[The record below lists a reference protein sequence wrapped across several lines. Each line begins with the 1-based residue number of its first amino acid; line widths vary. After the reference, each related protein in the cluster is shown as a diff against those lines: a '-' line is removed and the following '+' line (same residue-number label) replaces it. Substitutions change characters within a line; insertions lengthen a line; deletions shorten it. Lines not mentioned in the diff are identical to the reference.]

1 MTRRIKQGIWIIILG
16 IVLGSA
22 SIVYSVT
29 LMFGESIKMITPD
42 DIILTLDPGHYT
54 VYHEYQSAF
63 EGKVYSTYS
72 DNLNGLVFSVFDEK
86 YSSILVESSKIN
98 STYTIN
104 SRAGQ
109 SMLSFDI
116 RSSGDYQLVA
126 DYSEPVVLL
135 IKKEQIK
142 LFVIY
147 LLTGF
152 LVIVLSLCIGI
163 YFMVRKPK
171 YEEDYD
177 H

>member
-1 MTRRIKQGIWIIILG
+1 MNKKIKLGIWIIVLG

-42 DIILTLDPGHYT
+42 DMTVTLDAGHYA
-54 VYHEYQSAF
+54 VYHEYESYF
-63 EGKVYSTYS
+63 EGKIYSTYGA
-72 DNLNGLVFSVFDEK
+72 NLNGFSLIVFDEK
-86 YSSILVESSKIN
+86 ANRISVEQSKVN
-98 STYTIN
+98 STYTVN

-109 SMLSFDI
+109 SILAFDI
-116 RSSGDYQLVA
+116 LTPGDYQLVA
-126 DYSEPVVLL
+126 EYSEPVVLL

-152 LVIVLSLCIGI
+152 LVIGSSLFVGI
-163 YFMVRKPK
+163 VFMIRKPK
-171 YEEDYD
+171 YEDDYD
-177 H
+177 Y